1 MASECRRRAA
11 RCSSLAAPPPPA
23 PRVPPSPRGGGGGG
37 GEGLCDNDGPSPF
50 AVLEAAFDKL
60 GEGAGA
66 VTDPMFLCRLDF
78 AEGRLPALGHEHRVV
93 AEAALAARRPDQGSC
108 DLAAEQVE
116 IAVAP
121 GERQHRDEEGAA
133 VLLAEFAMH
142 ALHRDAK
149 ILGRAGPARGIDP
162 RRAAQSRDDET

>member
-11 RCSSLAAPPPPA
+11 RCSSLAAPHPPA
-23 PRVPPSPRGGGGGG
+23 PRVPHPPPPRVPRPPAPRVLPSPRSRGEGG

-93 AEAALAARRPDQGSC
+93 PEAALAARRPDQGSY
-108 DLAAEQVE
+108 DLAAGQVE
-116 IAVAP
+116 
-121 GERQHRDEEGAA
+121 
-133 VLLAEFAMH
+133 
-142 ALHRDAK
+142 
-149 ILGRAGPARGIDP
+149 
-162 RRAAQSRDDET
+162 